1 MTTKPASDNSWTEPE
16 SEASVENPP
25 VYPFNR
31 ATVTTSG
38 HSFEMDDTKNR
49 ERIRLQHGGAK
60 TDGVGTFFEMQSNG
74 DMVTKVIGD
83 NYEIVAGKNNVL
95 IKGVC
100 NITIEGDSIVH
111 VKGDKYERIDGNL
124 MQEVRGNYT
133 QTVIG
138 NSVRQSYEDMSFN
151 CGNPADPAPSGSVYF
166 NLPDD
171 VYISGDLNVAG
182 SAYADIIT
190 ALTKVQAGT
199 QVTAGPLGFVSELG
213 GLAIGFPV
221 ATALSATVA
230 TNITAGVS
238 VKAPLIQGVMV
249 KDAVGTMMTM
259 RTQYNSHIH
268 KSPKGP
274 TSTPLRKML

>member
-60 TDGVGTFFEMQSNG
+60 TGGVGTFFEMQSNG
-74 DMVTKVIGD
+74 DLVTKVIGD

-95 IKGVC
+95 VKGVC

-124 MQEVRGNYT
+124 IQEVRGNYT

-151 CGNPADPAPSGSVYF
+151 CGNPADPLPTGSVYF
-166 NLPDD
+166 NLPDE
-171 VYISGDLNVAG
+171 VYVSGDLNVAG
-182 SAYADIIT
+182 SVYADIIT

-199 QVTAGPLGFVSELG
+199 QVSAGPLGFVSELG
-213 GLAIGFPV
+213 GLSVGSPV
-221 ATALSATVA
+221 AIPLTVTAASA
-230 TNITAGVS
+230 
-238 VKAPLIQGVMV
+238 VKAPLVQGVMV
-249 KDAVGTMMTM
+249 RDVMGTMMTM
-259 RTQYNSHIH
+259 RTQYNTHIH
-268 KSPKGP
+268 RAPKGP

>member
-1 MTTKPASDNSWTEPE
+1 MTTKPTSDNSWTEPE

-38 HSFEMDDTKNR
+38 HSFEMDDTKSR

-60 TDGVGTFFEMQSNG
+60 TGGVGTFFEMQSNG
-74 DMVTKVIGD
+74 DLVTKVIGD
-83 NYEIVAGKNNVL
+83 NYEIIAGKNNVL

-124 MQEVRGNYT
+124 IQEVRGNYT
-133 QTVIG
+133 QTVVG

-151 CGNPADPAPSGSVYF
+151 CGNPADALPSGSIYF
-166 NLPDD
+166 NLPDE

-182 SAYADIIT
+182 SAYADIIS

-199 QVTAGPLGFVSELG
+199 QVSAGPLGFVSELG
-213 GLAIGFPV
+213 GLSVGSPV
-221 ATALSATVA
+221 ATPLTV
-230 TNITAGVS
+230 TAAVA
-238 VKAPLIQGVMV
+238 VKAPLIQGIMV
-249 KDAVGTMMTM
+249 KDVLGTMMMM

-268 KSPKGP
+268 RAPKGP